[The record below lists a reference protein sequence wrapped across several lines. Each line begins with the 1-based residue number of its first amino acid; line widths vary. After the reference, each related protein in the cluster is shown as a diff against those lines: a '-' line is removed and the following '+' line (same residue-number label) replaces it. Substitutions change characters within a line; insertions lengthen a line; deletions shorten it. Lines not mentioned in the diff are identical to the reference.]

1 MKLIKK
7 LKGAHE
13 RPYVA
18 YKVVGY
24 YSSYQEA
31 MEALCHVHTLDDVYH
46 SWLALHSLNVSLHTM
61 KGYECAYHHISSIS
75 HRPINE
81 ITYMD
86 LQNIISDMLKSGLSY
101 SSCKKVRSLLN
112 QLYSFA
118 IINDWCSKSY
128 SQYLNIGH
136 NTPKRPRKAIE
147 MLKLPRGKQ
156 PCKRE

>member
-1 MKLIKK
+1 MKLIEK

-31 MEALCHVHTLDDVYH
+31 MEALNNVHTLDDVYH
-46 SWLALHSLNVSLHTM
+46 SWLELHSLNVSPHTM
-61 KGYECAYHHISSIS
+61 KGYECAYHHVSSIS

-101 SSCKKVRSLLN
+101 SSCKKVR
-112 QLYSFA
+112 Y
-118 IINDWCSKSY
+118 
-128 SQYLNIGH
+128 
-136 NTPKRPRKAIE
+136 
-147 MLKLPRGKQ
+147 
-156 PCKRE
+156 